1 MARVKAGQ
9 GLSER
14 QALEALLLPSA
25 NNIAT
30 LLARWD
36 ACSLEAF
43 VTKMNQQA
51 RRLGLKH
58 TSYADASGVDSA
70 TMSSANDQARLA
82 TAALRKRVFAQIV
95 SMRQAQLPVAGVV
108 GNLNP
113 LLGRGGVFGVKT
125 GSTSGAGRLPGVRLA
140 RASRRTPNHGRRRRF
155 GAAHRARAAGRS
167 RGRRPRKHQI
177 AREHPARFRDREVR
191 PRYRTRLLESAMVPS
206 GRRGTVATGLIR
218 GVAAPSR
225 AGPN

>member
-1 MARVKAGQ
+1 MTPADVAIYRADLAAGQSVARVKAGQ

-36 ACSLEAF
+36 AGNLEAF

-125 GSTSGAGRLPGVRLA
+125 GSTSGAAAAWCSP
-140 RASRRTPNHGRRRRF
+140 RT
-155 GAAHRARAAGRS
+155 S
-167 RGRRPRKHQI
+167 
-177 AREHPARFRDREVR
+177 
-191 PRYRTRLLESAMVPS
+191 ESAD
-206 GRRGTVATGLIR
+206 T
-218 GVAAPSR
+218 
-225 AGPN
+225 